1 MMIGLN
7 KCISRTWLYSTDH
20 DAQCMHAF
28 NSMHVRTI
36 SQNKPNWMLHPSQ
49 SPTEKMYMLYQ
60 SSTVRDFTCTICT
73 YVRTHGV
80 IPIDTRSSPCVRTD
94 TLTKLT
100 IHGYDRCIYVV
111 PRPNLSH
118 ISRLTVALVHSKK
131 LIKVRQKKRSTIV
144 QS

>member
-1 MMIGLN
+1 MYQSYVIVFN
-7 KCISRTWLYSTDH
+7 RSRCS
-20 DAQCMHAF
+20 MHARIQF
-28 NSMHVRTI
+28 DACTYDLTKQAQLDAPSIPIPNRKNVHAI
-36 SQNKPNWMLHPSQ
+36 S
-49 SPTEKMYMLYQ
+49 Q

-111 PRPNLSH
+111 PRPNLSR